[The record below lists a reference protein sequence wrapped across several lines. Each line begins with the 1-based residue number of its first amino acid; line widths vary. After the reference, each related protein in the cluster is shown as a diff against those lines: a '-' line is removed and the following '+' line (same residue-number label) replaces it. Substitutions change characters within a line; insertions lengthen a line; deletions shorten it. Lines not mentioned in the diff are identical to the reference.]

1 MKKIYLFGLLLFST
15 IFYGQNFNSFAS
27 GIRIGSTIYNTTGS
41 GINAI
46 NPTPTAQS
54 FNMANLGTFGQNSTC
69 ARITAS
75 EIKTFKTA
83 TSNVCS
89 ATMFW
94 RVYLASASP
103 TGTFNTIPLVNLVDC
118 NIPMG
123 TYNDGLGPCSAND
136 QKWKDYTIS
145 TNFINGLTTNNYV
158 LEVYFQLTGSDTNS
172 ATCEITRLTN
182 NNGVNFK
189 ANFTISNPTINPTVS
204 PALLCEGQTLTLTA
218 NASNGVPP
226 YSYSWTGPNG
236 YTSSAANPIIS
247 TTNQSG
253 GVYSLIVTD
262 ACGATTASQ
271 NTASVN
277 VTPKVDPVFEGIN
290 PGLCRFGTPPLLPN
304 QSTNG
309 INGTWNPS
317 MVDNSTVG
325 TFNYTFTPNSG
336 ECATTF
342 VQTIFVVNN
351 VTPSFSFP
359 TSICQGSTPPSLP
372 TNSNNGV
379 LGSWNPTN
387 VSNTASGS
395 YLFTPSAGQCAT
407 TRTINVTVTP
417 PITPIFSIPNF
428 VCENTN
434 APSLPNTSNNGI
446 TGTWNPT
453 LASNTASGTYVF
465 TPNNPSQCGQ
475 PFSIFIS
482 VNPNT
487 TPTFTLPNFICQ
499 NSVAPS
505 LPNTS
510 NNGITGTWNPTL
522 VSNTAS
528 GNYVFTPDNPSQC
541 SSNFTLNIIVNPN
554 VTPTFTLPAQICQDA
569 TAPNLPNTSN
579 NGITGTWNPT
589 LASNTASGSYVFT
602 PNNASQCGTP
612 FTYNLT
618 VNPNVTPTFTLPAQ
632 ICQNST
638 APSLP
643 NTSNNGITGTWNPTL
658 VSNTASGSYVFT
670 PNNPSQCGTPFTYNL
685 TVNPNVTPTFTL
697 PAQICQNNAAP
708 SLQNTSNNGIT
719 GTWNPTLVS
728 NTASGNYVFT
738 PNDAS
743 QCGTPFTYNLTV
755 NPNVTPTFTLPA
767 QICQNSTEPSL
778 PNTSNNGITGT
789 WNPALASNTA
799 SGSYIFTPNDASQCG
814 TPFTYNLTVNPNV
827 TPTFTLPAQIC
838 QDATAPILPNT
849 SNNGITGTW
858 NPTLASNTA
867 SGSYV
872 FTPND
877 ASQCGTPFTYN
888 LTVNPNVTPT
898 FTLPAQICQDAT
910 APSLPNTSNNGITGT
925 WNPTLASN
933 TASGSYIFTPNDA
946 SQCGTPFTYNLTVN
960 PNVTPTFTLP
970 AQICQ
975 NSTAPSLPNT
985 SNNGITGTWNPA
997 LASNTASGSY
1007 VFTPNNPSQC
1017 GTPFTYNLTV
1027 NPNVI
1032 PTFTLPNQICQ
1043 DATAPILQNTSN
1055 NGITGT
1061 WNPTLASN
1069 TASGSY
1075 VFTPN
1080 NASQCVTPF
1089 TYNLTVNPN
1098 VTPTFTLPAQ
1108 ICQNST
1114 APSLPNTSNNGITGT
1129 WNPTLTSNTA
1139 SGSYIFTPND
1149 TLQCGTIFTYNLN
1162 VSPSF
1167 TPTFIL
1173 PSQIC
1178 QNSTA
1183 PNLPNTSNNGIT
1195 GTWNPTLASNTAS
1208 GSYVFTPNNP
1218 SQCGTI
1224 LTYNLTIN
1232 PTIIPVFTL
1241 PAQICQNATA
1251 PILPN
1256 TSNNGISGTWNPAL
1270 VSNTESGSYV
1280 FTPTSNLNCEVGFT
1294 YNLTVNPNV
1303 TPFFTLPNQ
1312 ICQNATAPI
1321 LQNTS
1326 NNGITGTWN
1335 PMTVSNTTSGSYLF
1349 TPNNASQCGSSF
1361 TYNTT
1366 ITPKITP
1373 TFSSI
1378 APICSGSTRPTLQ
1391 TTSSN
1396 GITGTW
1402 NPAIVSNQVS
1412 ANYIFTP
1419 STTECAN
1426 AVSVAVVVYN
1436 SPSNIN
1442 FTQTTIVN
1450 GNPTGILEI
1459 TSVDGGLAPYAFSFE
1474 GSPFTSNTSFPNL
1487 SSGDFTVTV
1496 KDSRGCTFTQTFT
1509 LESDCL
1515 FPKGISPNE
1524 DGLND
1529 SFNLNTCNILSLE
1542 IFNRYGIKVNS
1553 FGNYVKEWKG
1563 TDNKGNNLPDGTY
1576 FYVARLQDN
1585 STKTGWVYVLR
1596 N

>member
-1 MKKIYLFGLLLFST
+1 
-15 IFYGQNFNSFAS
+15 
-27 GIRIGSTIYNTTGS
+27 
-41 GINAI
+41 
-46 NPTPTAQS
+46 
-54 FNMANLGTFGQNSTC
+54 
-69 ARITAS
+69 
-75 EIKTFKTA
+75 
-83 TSNVCS
+83 
-89 ATMFW
+89 
-94 RVYLASASP
+94 
-103 TGTFNTIPLVNLVDC
+103 
-118 NIPMG
+118 
-123 TYNDGLGPCSAND
+123 
-136 QKWKDYTIS
+136 
-145 TNFINGLTTNNYV
+145 
-158 LEVYFQLTGSDTNS
+158 
-172 ATCEITRLTN
+172 
-182 NNGVNFK
+182 
-189 ANFTISNPTINPTVS
+189 
-204 PALLCEGQTLTLTA
+204 
-218 NASNGVPP
+218 
-226 YSYSWTGPNG
+226 
-236 YTSSAANPIIS
+236 
-247 TTNQSG
+247 
-253 GVYSLIVTD
+253 
-262 ACGATTASQ
+262 
-271 NTASVN
+271 
-277 VTPKVDPVFEGIN
+277 
-290 PGLCRFGTPPLLPN
+290 
-304 QSTNG
+304 
-309 INGTWNPS
+309 
-317 MVDNSTVG
+317 
-325 TFNYTFTPNSG
+325 
-336 ECATTF
+336 
-342 VQTIFVVNN
+342 
-351 VTPSFSFP
+351 
-359 TSICQGSTPPSLP
+359 
-372 TNSNNGV
+372 
-379 LGSWNPTN
+379 
-387 VSNTASGS
+387 
-395 YLFTPSAGQCAT
+395 
-407 TRTINVTVTP
+407 
-417 PITPIFSIPNF
+417 
-428 VCENTN
+428 
-434 APSLPNTSNNGI
+434 
-446 TGTWNPT
+446 
-453 LASNTASGTYVF
+453 
-465 TPNNPSQCGQ
+465 
-475 PFSIFIS
+475 
-482 VNPNT
+482 
-487 TPTFTLPNFICQ
+487 
-499 NSVAPS
+499 
-505 LPNTS
+505 
-510 NNGITGTWNPTL
+510 
-522 VSNTAS
+522 
-528 GNYVFTPDNPSQC
+528 
-541 SSNFTLNIIVNPN
+541 
-554 VTPTFTLPAQICQDA
+554 
-569 TAPNLPNTSN
+569 
-579 NGITGTWNPT
+579 
-589 LASNTASGSYVFT
+589 
-602 PNNASQCGTP
+602 
-612 FTYNLT
+612 
-618 VNPNVTPTFTLPAQ
+618 
-632 ICQNST
+632 
-638 APSLP
+638 
-643 NTSNNGITGTWNPTL
+643 
-658 VSNTASGSYVFT
+658 
-670 PNNPSQCGTPFTYNL
+670 
-685 TVNPNVTPTFTL
+685 
-697 PAQICQNNAAP
+697 
-708 SLQNTSNNGIT
+708 
-719 GTWNPTLVS
+719 
-728 NTASGNYVFT
+728 
-738 PNDAS
+738 
-743 QCGTPFTYNLTV
+743 
-755 NPNVTPTFTLPA
+755 
-767 QICQNSTEPSL
+767 
-778 PNTSNNGITGT
+778 
-789 WNPALASNTA
+789 
-799 SGSYIFTPNDASQCG
+799 
-814 TPFTYNLTVNPNV
+814 
-827 TPTFTLPAQIC
+827 
-838 QDATAPILPNT
+838 
-849 SNNGITGTW
+849 
-858 NPTLASNTA
+858 
-867 SGSYV
+867 
-872 FTPND
+872 
-877 ASQCGTPFTYN
+877 
-888 LTVNPNVTPT
+888 
-898 FTLPAQICQDAT
+898 
-910 APSLPNTSNNGITGT
+910 
-925 WNPTLASN
+925 
-933 TASGSYIFTPNDA
+933 
-946 SQCGTPFTYNLTVN
+946 
-960 PNVTPTFTLP
+960 
-970 AQICQ
+970 
-975 NSTAPSLPNT
+975 
-985 SNNGITGTWNPA
+985 
-997 LASNTASGSY
+997 
-1007 VFTPNNPSQC
+1007 
-1017 GTPFTYNLTV
+1017 
-1027 NPNVI
+1027 
-1032 PTFTLPNQICQ
+1032 
-1043 DATAPILQNTSN
+1043 
-1055 NGITGT
+1055 
-1061 WNPTLASN
+1061 
-1069 TASGSY
+1069 
-1075 VFTPN
+1075 
-1080 NASQCVTPF
+1080 
-1089 TYNLTVNPN
+1089 
-1098 VTPTFTLPAQ
+1098 LPAQ

>member
-41 GINAI
+41 GVNAI

-145 TNFINGLTTNNYV
+145 TNFINGLTSNNYV

-541 SSNFTLNIIVNPN
+541 SSNFTLNITVNPN

-569 TAPNLPNTSN
+569 TAPNLSNTSN

-719 GTWNPTLVS
+719 GTWNPTL
-728 NTASGNYVFT
+728 
-738 PNDAS
+738 
-743 QCGTPFTYNLTV
+743 
-755 NPNVTPTFTLPA
+755 
-767 QICQNSTEPSL
+767 
-778 PNTSNNGITGT
+778 
-789 WNPALASNTA
+789 ASNTA
-799 SGSYIFTPNDASQCG
+799 SGT
-814 TPFTYNLTVNPNV
+814 
-827 TPTFTLPAQIC
+827 
-838 QDATAPILPNT
+838 
-849 SNNGITGTW
+849 
-858 NPTLASNTA
+858 
-867 SGSYV
+867 
-872 FTPND
+872 
-877 ASQCGTPFTYN
+877 
-888 LTVNPNVTPT
+888 
-898 FTLPAQICQDAT
+898 
-910 APSLPNTSNNGITGT
+910 
-925 WNPTLASN
+925 
-933 TASGSYIFTPNDA
+933 
-946 SQCGTPFTYNLTVN
+946 
-960 PNVTPTFTLP
+960 
-970 AQICQ
+970 
-975 NSTAPSLPNT
+975 
-985 SNNGITGTWNPA
+985 
-997 LASNTASGSY
+997 
-1007 VFTPNNPSQC
+1007 
-1017 GTPFTYNLTV
+1017 
-1027 NPNVI
+1027 
-1032 PTFTLPNQICQ
+1032 
-1043 DATAPILQNTSN
+1043 
-1055 NGITGT
+1055 
-1061 WNPTLASN
+1061 
-1069 TASGSY
+1069 
-1075 VFTPN
+1075 
-1080 NASQCVTPF
+1080 
-1089 TYNLTVNPN
+1089 
-1098 VTPTFTLPAQ
+1098 
-1108 ICQNST
+1108 
-1114 APSLPNTSNNGITGT
+1114 
-1129 WNPTLTSNTA
+1129 
-1139 SGSYIFTPND
+1139 
-1149 TLQCGTIFTYNLN
+1149 
-1162 VSPSF
+1162 
-1167 TPTFIL
+1167 
-1173 PSQIC
+1173 
-1178 QNSTA
+1178 
-1183 PNLPNTSNNGIT
+1183 
-1195 GTWNPTLASNTAS
+1195 
-1208 GSYVFTPNNP
+1208 YVFTPNNP

-1270 VSNTESGSYV
+1270 VSNTESGSHV

-1515 FPKGISPNE
+1515 FPKGISPNG